1 MSLTIR
7 GSYVVHYAGSSLFR
21 PFHSLLT
28 SRVSRQL
35 QDFHLIALFRI
46 VDPIETAIHI
56 TTLISH
62 SAAATL
68 AMIYYLTRPLSKNG
82 WNISCCTAIVEMSY
96 SQIQITSNAAALPFN
111 RQADDTSTHL
121 LYSVQQLNYCQLEYV
136 ANLIQHIN
144 LMFKIKWRHH

>member
-7 GSYVVHYAGSSLFR
+7 GSYVFLRRVKFFR
-21 PFHSLLT
+21 LFHSLST
-28 SRVSRQL
+28 IRVARKL

-68 AMIYYLTRPLSKNG
+68 AMIYYPTRPLSKNG
-82 WNISCCTAIVEMSY
+82 
-96 SQIQITSNAAALPFN
+96 
-111 RQADDTSTHL
+111 
-121 LYSVQQLNYCQLEYV
+121 
-136 ANLIQHIN
+136 
-144 LMFKIKWRHH
+144 